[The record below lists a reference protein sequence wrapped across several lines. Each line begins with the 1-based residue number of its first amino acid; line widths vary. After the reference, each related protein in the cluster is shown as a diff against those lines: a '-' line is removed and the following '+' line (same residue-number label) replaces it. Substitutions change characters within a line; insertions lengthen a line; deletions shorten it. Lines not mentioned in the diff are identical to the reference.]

1 MRQYTSQSLTKEQKT
16 GFVLL
21 LTFCLLAIGLG
32 FLQMRNTLYGPFVIR
47 SSSIDG
53 DNSLY
58 VDETVRLQSIDTDQD
73 GLNNYEELYFYETSP
88 YLPDTDSDGIEDREE
103 INSGTDPLCPEGQL
117 CAVEESTVSEESALE
132 FNGTEVM
139 DASPVE
145 LLLPPE
151 ELAADTNISTL
162 TTDPD
167 EIRALL
173 LQTGSIKKEDLDQ
186 IPDDQLMVMVQEI
199 LEPVQQQE

>member
-16 GFVLL
+16 GFILL

-32 FLQMRNTLYGPFVIR
+32 FLQVRNTLYGPFVIR
-47 SSSIDG
+47 SASTDDG
-53 DNSLY
+53 STLY

-103 INSGTDPLCPEGQL
+103 INSGTDPLCREGDTCVSEEQTDVA
-117 CAVEESTVSEESALE
+117 AVEENALE
-132 FNGTEVM
+132 FNGTDVM
-139 DASPVE
+139 ESSPVE

-151 ELAADTNISTL
+151 EVKPDTDFTEITQS
-162 TTDPD
+162 PD

-173 LQTGSIKKEDLDQ
+173 LQTGNIKKEDLDQ
-186 IPDDQLMVMVQEI
+186 IKDEQLMIMVQEI
-199 LEPVQQQE
+199 LQQEE